1 MIFTPAKLP
10 GVYVVDIERRRD
22 DRGYFARSWCQRE
35 FESHGLETNLAQIN
49 VAHSPR
55 SGTLRG
61 LHFQVDPDAEVK
73 LVRCLRGAMYDVIV
87 DLRPDSPTYGRWQGF
102 ELTAEIGRMI
112 YVPEGFAHGYQT
124 LLSDT
129 EMCYHTS
136 QFYAPASARGIRF
149 NDPAFKIRWSLA
161 VSCISHQDE
170 TWADW
175 SLQSA
180 SNLTQVA

>member
-10 GVYVVDIERRRD
+10 GAFVVDIERRRD

-35 FESHGLETNLAQIN
+35 FAAHGLETNLAQIN

-73 LVRCLRGAMYDVIV
+73 LIRCLRGAMYDVIV
-87 DLRPDSPTYGRWQGF
+87 DLRPDSPTCGRWQGF
-102 ELTAEIGRMI
+102 EMTAESGRMI

-149 NDPAFKIRWSLA
+149 NDAVFKIRWPLA
-161 VSCISHQDE
+161 VSYISQQDE

-175 SLQSA
+175 SVQSA